1 MVGFEDLK
9 ELGFGGVARG
19 DRDLIG
25 VEVGKEVYGVD
36 FEGFWGFGR
45 GDFVGGFLDFDVGLK
60 FGFAL
65 GLGVWN
71 LRVGF
76 WIVML
81 FF

>member
-1 MVGFEDLK
+1 MVGFECLE
-9 ELGFGGVARG
+9 ELDFGAVTRG
-19 DRDLIG
+19 DGDLVC
-25 VEVGKEVYGVD
+25 VEVGEEIYGVD

-45 GDFVGGFLDFDVGLK
+45 GDFFGGFLDFDVGFR

-71 LRVGF
+71 LRLSF
-76 WIVML
+76 WVVML